1 VDARVTAVQALGAAM
16 FAAFARNSG
25 ENPAEHF
32 DRNAAEQWMA
42 QALEEC
48 GVADMVA
55 VLSMVRML
63 RQLGGMMPGSRD
75 VVLATVDAADAA
87 LARAGGGK

>member
-1 VDARVTAVQALGAAM
+1 VSAVDALGVAM
-16 FAAFARNSG
+16 FAAYARNG
-25 ENPAEHF
+25 GNNPAEHF

-63 RQLGGMMPGSRD
+63 RQLGGMMHGSRD
-75 VVLATVDAADAA
+75 VVLATAEAADAA
-87 LARAGGGK
+87 LARVGGAA